1 MRLHHLIW
9 ISILLLASGP
19 TASPASAI
27 GGEDLAVIEG
37 SEEDLLILEVQL
49 GEWVLSDGLIAYR
62 ASHSGDLAAEPYSGD
77 LAAEPYS
84 VLLPLGEIT
93 GLLELPIQVDPAA
106 RSAVGWLGQESE
118 RFDLDLA
125 AQPPTLDGQP
135 LVLGRGR
142 AAIHRTDIYIEAA
155 LLDRWLAVGFELDL
169 AHQVLRL
176 EPRRKLPIQ
185 RRLERQERWRQLH
198 LHAVEDQSGPRFAAQ
213 QIPYRLLDWPVVDG
227 RYDINRKRYTDG
239 SLATTARHSLL
250 AQGDLLGMTADLFL
264 GGQRTS
270 DEDDLLAD
278 ARLTLSRRDP
288 QGGLLGPMRAT
299 DLRFGDLVSPNDRL
313 ISPGHPG
320 RGFEL
325 ARISQQGHAAGSRTV
340 DRTTLRGDALPGWD
354 IELYRNEV
362 LYDVT
367 TVSDEGRYEL
377 ADVALFFGINRL
389 KLVFYGPHGERR
401 EKVEQIYLGPGLL
414 PRGETDYHFGVYQQ
428 DVGLLQRSQ
437 ALAATDAAVQGD
449 FRLVAGLTRG
459 LTRQL
464 SGDAGLF
471 SLALPD
477 GRHDYLRLGLRA
489 ALLGGAGRLVVLH
502 DMAGGSAATLAL
514 QRRLGRFTV
523 AVEHSQFQDF
533 VSEEIELA
541 DLLSRTEARLDGQI
555 RLFGSRVVP
564 LSLTLRQERHR
575 PGRRLELR
583 GSSGF
588 SHPLG
593 RLHLTHRWHFDV
605 SGSELDA
612 SRLALRGNLLFNSWL
627 RQLALRAN
635 LRYDLHPSPELAS
648 LDLVA
653 RWRPGRRLSATFGL
667 DHGLAQGITQ
677 VHVGADWELRPL
689 RLGVDLGWGT
699 DGSLR
704 AGASLSFSL
713 GREPRSGRAR
723 WQAEPAAR
731 QGAVSARVFLDHDG
745 NGHFGPGDE
754 ALPGVRFAVN
764 GSPQSLPSNADG
776 VARLAL
782 SPYRHADLAV
792 DETSLEDPYWRPQI
806 QGLGFVPR
814 PGVTWTAEFPIAVT
828 GEIDGTVSLGLKQGQ
843 RAASKIRLQL
853 VAADGEVLQE
863 VESQYDGFY
872 LFTYVPPGLYT
883 LQTDPRQAEELG
895 LRPFVKPAIRME
907 GGNVLTL
914 DFDLRP
920 AATGLE

>member
-9 ISILLLASGP
+9 ISILLWANWQ
-19 TASPASAI
+19 TASPASAN
-27 GGEDLAVIEG
+27 GGEALAAIEG
-37 SEEDLLILEVQL
+37 SDEDLLILKVQL
-49 GEWVLSDGLIAYR
+49 GEWLLSDGLIAYR
-62 ASHSGDLAAEPYSGD
+62 VSHSGDLAVEPH
-77 LAAEPYS
+77 S

-118 RFDLDLA
+118 RFELDLA
-125 AQPPTLDGQP
+125 AEPPTLAGQP
-135 LVLGRGR
+135 LALGRGR
-142 AAIHRTDIYIEAA
+142 AEIHRTDIYIEAA
-155 LLDRWLAVGFELDL
+155 LLGRWLAVGFELDL
-169 AHQVLRL
+169 ARQVLRL
-176 EPRRKLPIQ
+176 EPHRKLPIQ
-185 RRLERQERWRQLH
+185 RRLERQERWRRLN
-198 LHAVEDQSGPRFAAQ
+198 LHAEEDQSGPRFAAQ
-213 QIPYRLLDWPVVDG
+213 QVPYRLLDWPVVDG
-227 RYDINRKRYTDG
+227 RYDIGRKRYSDG
-239 SLATTARHSLL
+239 RLATTARHSLL

-278 ARLTLSRRDP
+278 ARLTLGRRDP
-288 QGGLLGPMRAT
+288 QGGLLGPLRAT

-325 ARISQQGHAAGSRTV
+325 ARISQQGRAAGSRTV
-340 DRTTLRGDALPGWD
+340 DRMTLRGDALPGWD
-354 IELYRNEV
+354 VELYRNEV

-389 KLVFYGPHGERR
+389 RLVFYGPHGERR

-449 FRLVAGLTRG
+449 VRLVAGLTRG
-459 LTRQL
+459 LTRRL

-523 AVEHSQFQDF
+523 AVEHSHFEDF
-533 VSEEIELA
+533 VSEEIEIA

-564 LSLTLRQERHR
+564 LSLTLRQERYLE

-593 RLHLTHRWHFDV
+593 RFHLTHRWHFDV

-648 LDLVA
+648 LDLMA

-713 GREPRSGRAR
+713 GREPRSGRPR

-731 QGAVSARVFLDHDG
+731 HGAVSARAFLDHDG
-745 NGHFGPGDE
+745 NGHFGAGDE
-754 ALPGVRFAVN
+754 TLQGVRFAVN
-764 GSPQSLPSNADG
+764 GSPQSIPSNAEG
-776 VARLAL
+776 VAQL
-782 SPYRHADLAV
+782 SLSSYRHADLAV
-792 DETSLEDPYWRPQI
+792 DETSLQDPYWKPQV

-814 PGVTWTAEFPIAVT
+814 PGVIWTAEFPIAVT
-828 GEIDGTVSLGLKQGQ
+828 GEIDGTVSLQLEQGQ
-843 RAASKIRLQL
+843 PAAPKIRLQL
-853 VAADGEVLQE
+853 IGVNGEVFQE

-872 LFTYVPPGLYT
+872 LFTYLPPGLYT
-883 LQTDPRQAEELG
+883 LQTDPQQVEELG
-895 LRPFVKPAIRME
+895 LRPVLKAGIRL
-907 GGNVLTL
+907 GGGDVLTL
-914 DFDLRP
+914 DLNLQP
-920 AATGLE
+920 AASELE